1 MEATSKITDVEII
14 AAARKCGPTA
24 FLLIS
29 WLPANQGW
37 CEYRR
42 YSCSVNITGEERASF
57 RTAAEAV
64 AWFEARAISEEGK

>member
-1 MEATSKITDVEII
+1 MEATSEITDVEII

-37 CEYRR
+37 CEYRE
-42 YSCSVNITGEERASF
+42 YSCSVNITGKERASNLHKPT
-57 RTAAEAV
+57 RRHEQ
-64 AWFEARAISEEGK
+64 ARGLV